1 MKRRVDLLHCLRCGH
16 EPLSRQ
22 GPIARCHDCGRAYPL
37 RRAGLVDFLPEQE
50 DDDHRSSRLINPR
63 HWFRKT
69 RESYRQR
76 VAPPDP
82 DLHRIL
88 AQQSGGIFLHL
99 GCGAGLILEEAARHP
114 WRLRIGVARKLK
126 RLMRAHRQ
134 PNGGTSLLL
143 LRCSPSRLPLRDKT
157 VDTVLLQSPFIE
169 LKDPQAAI
177 FELVRILCPE
187 GRLIC
192 RVERNQEEQLSQ
204 ILSVSGFAYYRV
216 GVWWVSRRLGTQ
228 ESPLANQ
235 AL

>member
-37 RRAGLVDFLPEQE
+37 RRAGLVDFLPDQE

-63 HWFRKT
+63 HWLRKT
-69 RESYRQR
+69 QESYRQR

-88 AQQSGGIFLHL
+88 AQQSGGVFLHL
-99 GCGAGLILEEAARHP
+99 GCGSGLVLEEVARHP

-126 RLMRAHRQ
+126 RLLRAHRQ
-134 PNGGTSLLL
+134 PSGGPGLLL
-143 LRCSPSRLPLRDKT
+143 LRCSPYRLPLRDKT
-157 VDTVLLQSPFIE
+157 IDTVLLQSPFVE

-177 FELVRILCPE
+177 FEVVRVLSASGQLV
-187 GRLIC
+187 C
-192 RVERNQEEQLSQ
+192 RVEKGQEEQLRE
-204 ILSVSGFAYYRV
+204 ILSSAGFAYYRM
-216 GVWWVSRRLGTQ
+216 GVWWVSRRLDAQ
-228 ESPLANQ
+228 ASSPANQ